1 MKQTATNSLL
11 NATYINHWMV
21 VVCESKERDNRSMYE
36 EELDR
41 LEIRISYLEKQNE
54 ELNEVVIEQGKT
66 ITHLMVQM
74 EEMKKKVKDLMDV
87 TADERANR
95 KPPHYLFISL
105 QY

>member
-11 NATYINHWMV
+11 NATHIIHWKV
-21 VVCESKERDNRSMYE
+21 VVCESKERDNIYMYE
-36 EELDR
+36 DELDR

-95 KPPHYLFISL
+95 KPPHY
-105 QY
+105 

>member
-11 NATYINHWMV
+11 NETYINHWTV
-21 VVCESKERDNRSMYE
+21 VVRESTERANSSMYE
-36 EELDR
+36 DELDR

-95 KPPHYLFISL
+95 KPPHY
-105 QY
+105 